1 MNDDGKIMIFKDLST
16 IAIEEF
22 DEGDKYENE
31 RV

>member
-22 DEGDKYENE
+22 DEGRDENE